1 MAPMLASTERT
12 GGRARRGRRQRG
24 LDAYSTAAVVVAALA
39 VAAIVGNAGAGA
51 YWLCVPVAA
60 LGAATA
66 QARALALLFV
76 TLAIGAAAV
85 PALLDPRV
93 DGLPSGV
100 VALAVP
106 ILSAAAARLV
116 REQLEA
122 DRVALQDLARLDPLT
137 GLLNRR
143 ALDDRLGYEVS
154 RHKRHGRSFA
164 LVMLDLDGFKAIN
177 ERFGHGGGDE
187 LLRDVGRALR
197 RAVREQD
204 TVARLGGDEF
214 CVLAPETSDEEAE
227 RLVERLREA
236 VGSATVG
243 FEELSGSVGCAIFP
257 DDGQSAPAMLTA
269 ADAAQAGD
277 KRQRR
282 REHERPPLEAVA

>member
-1 MAPMLASTERT
+1 
-12 GGRARRGRRQRG
+12 
-24 LDAYSTAAVVVAALA
+24 V
-39 VAAIVGNAGAGA
+39 
-51 YWLCVPVAA
+51 
-60 LGAATA
+60 
-66 QARALALLFV
+66 
-76 TLAIGAAAV
+76 
-85 PALLDPRV
+85 
-93 DGLPSGV
+93 
-100 VALAVP
+100 VP

-122 DRVALQDLARLDPLT
+122 DRAALRDLARLDPLT

-143 ALDDRLGYEVS
+143 ALDDRLGYEVA

-204 TVARLGGDEF
+204 TVARLGGDVF

-227 RLVERLREA
+227 HLVARLREA
-236 VGSATVG
+236 VGG
-243 FEELSGSVGCAIFP
+243 
-257 DDGQSAPAMLTA
+257 
-269 ADAAQAGD
+269 GD
-277 KRQRR
+277 RRLRGHERQRGQR
-282 REHERPPLEAVA
+282 DLPR

>member
-1 MAPMLASTERT
+1 
-12 GGRARRGRRQRG
+12 
-24 LDAYSTAAVVVAALA
+24 V
-39 VAAIVGNAGAGA
+39 
-51 YWLCVPVAA
+51 
-60 LGAATA
+60 
-66 QARALALLFV
+66 
-76 TLAIGAAAV
+76 
-85 PALLDPRV
+85 
-93 DGLPSGV
+93 
-100 VALAVP
+100 VP

-122 DRVALQDLARLDPLT
+122 DRAALRDLARLDPLT

-143 ALDDRLGYEVS
+143 ALDDRLGYEVA

-204 TVARLGGDEF
+204 TVARLGGDVF

-227 RLVERLREA
+227 HLVARLREA
-236 VGSATVG
+236 VGGATVG
-243 FEELSGSVGCAIFP
+243 FEGLSGSVGSAIFP
-257 DDGQSAPAMLTA
+257 GDRASAPAIMTA

-277 KRQRR
+277 KRHRR